1 MTELK
6 NMFEQKHGDEQEI
19 KEKMD
24 KTYTTQ
30 RLHINSKDFQL
41 KIVDADDWPYLFEEK
56 FMMRH
61 AQVLLSKD
69 VLDSVTKGFGQK
81 AAKVWRFMHT
91 VDKVKDIVASVETAC
106 DEQGDSMPRV
116 MGMIFVLSKYF
127 DEDVNELVRQKQV
140 MIKLWNKKCHNLI

>member
-30 RLHINSKDFQL
+30 RLHMNSKDFQL
-41 KIVDADDWPYLFEEK
+41 KKVAADWPYLFEEK

-81 AAKVWRFMHT
+81 AAKVWRN
-91 VDKVKDIVASVETAC
+91 IYAYS
-106 DEQGDSMPRV
+106 
-116 MGMIFVLSKYF
+116 
-127 DEDVNELVRQKQV
+127 
-140 MIKLWNKKCHNLI
+140 W